1 MTDTYQRRPPSPV
14 HRRPPRLLR
23 TNGRGLW
30 RGRRYR
36 PGARLHAVAND
47 GWIRKLTSS
56 NVDDRITDGFYSKF
70 FLIFFFQYVRY
81 STITNVKAMIL
92 FGET

>member
-36 PGARLHAVAND
+36 PGARLHAVANG
-47 GWIRKLTSS
+47 GWIAEPIMGWEHPPK
-56 NVDDRITDGFYSKF
+56 
-70 FLIFFFQYVRY
+70 QH
-81 STITNVKAMIL
+81 
-92 FGET
+92 